1 MQSLPDANTSSGLH
15 MENLNPFSP
24 EHVAATAAT
33 AAAAAFFPSTMSFA
47 TKHHCLLT
55 LLS

>member
-24 EHVAATAAT
+24 AQNHVAAE
-33 AAAAAFFPSTMSFA
+33 AAFPPSTSPFA
-47 TKHHCLLT
+47 SKHHYLLP

>member
-15 MENLNPFSP
+15 MENLNPFSLAQN
-24 EHVAATAAT
+24 HV
-33 AAAAAFFPSTMSFA
+33 AAAAAFSPFILSFA
-47 TKHHCLLT
+47 PKHHFLLP

>member
-1 MQSLPDANTSSGLH
+1 MQSLHDANTSSGLH

-24 EHVAATAAT
+24 EQNHV
-33 AAAAAFFPSTMSFA
+33 AAAAFFPSTSPFA
-47 TKHHCLLT
+47 TKHHYLLT